1 MRISDW
7 SSDVCFS
14 DLPDVFL
21 GRLQD
26 NGNDVHQL
34 VANAIDLPGSQP
46 NSLHHAITGLA
57 VVNPSPRIVTTNYD
71 RHPTSSATALPVGL
85 DVYEAPALPVGA
97 DFEGVVRPQG
107 SFSQPSR
114 RLAAT
119 EQ

>member
-57 VVNPSPRIVTTNYD
+57 VVHPSPRIVPTNYD
-71 RHPTSSATALPVGL
+71 RHQIGIASGRERVCAYVSISVVGL
-85 DVYEAPALPVGA
+85 TLKH
-97 DFEGVVRPQG
+97 
-107 SFSQPSR
+107 
-114 RLAAT
+114 T
-119 EQ
+119 II